1 MRVAAYWTAALV
13 LLLTGIS
20 AYSQEMSGQSTP
32 LAALLAEA
40 ESSNSQISAANDAWK
55 ASTHVARQVS
65 TLPDPQLTFQSFS
78 VGSPKPGA
86 GFSNSNFAYLG
97 FGASQALPYP
107 GKLRLKG
114 EVASRKADTAE
125 AQVDVVRADIAEQIK
140 LLYLRLAYLQ
150 QTLAILEHTD
160 AVLGPLVQNAVSHYS
175 LGEGSQAGIIKA
187 QLQRTQILRRET
199 VNREQRGEAEAD
211 LKELLHRR
219 QDSPDIVAEP
229 LPETTL
235 RLNST
240 ELQALVRQQNPILQV
255 EQRAVQ
261 QEDAQVE
268 SAQREGKPDFNV
280 GYMYQTTGPAYRD
293 YYMLTL
299 NLSLPR
305 RGRVQAEVAQAT
317 EQMNHARQELDSEAQ
332 QQLAAVQKQFVAAKS
347 TAELLDEYNHGLIP
361 QSEAIFRSEQS
372 SYEENKQEF
381 APVLSSLLDLLSLQS
396 DYQETLLEH
405 ETSLVRLETLTGASL
420 R

>member
-1 MRVAAYWTAALV
+1 MNWLAAG
-13 LLLTGIS
+13 LLAVCSGWPAQDMS
-20 AYSQEMSGQSTP
+20 AQEIPPSATP

-40 ESSNSQISAANDAWK
+40 AGANPQIAAANDVWK

-65 TLPDPQLTFQSFS
+65 TLPDPQFTFQSFS

-125 AQVDVVRADIAEQIK
+125 AQVGAISADVAEQIK

-150 QTLAILEHTD
+150 QTLAILDHTN
-160 AVLGPLVQNAVSHYS
+160 AALGPLVKNALSHYS
-175 LGEGSQAGIIKA
+175 LGEGSQAGIIQA

-199 VNREQRGEAEAD
+199 VNREHMGEAEAD
-211 LKELLHRR
+211 LKELLHRT

-229 LPETTL
+229 FAETTL
-235 RLNST
+235 RLSAS

-255 EQRAVQ
+255 EQRSVQ
-261 QEDAQVE
+261 QEDAQIR

-280 GYMYQTTGPAYRD
+280 GYMYQLTGPSYRD

-305 RGRVQAEVAQAT
+305 RGRVRAEVAEAT
-317 EQMNHARQELDSEAQ
+317 EQANHARHELDSAAQ
-332 QQLAAVQKQFVAAKS
+332 RQLAAVQKQFVAATS

-361 QSEAIFRSEQS
+361 QSEAIFRSEES
-372 SYEENKQEF
+372 SYAANKQQF
-381 APVLSSLLDLLSLQS
+381 TPVLSSLLDLLSLQS
-396 DYQETLLEH
+396 DYQEALLKH
-405 ETSLVRLETLTGASL
+405 ETALVHLETLTGASL